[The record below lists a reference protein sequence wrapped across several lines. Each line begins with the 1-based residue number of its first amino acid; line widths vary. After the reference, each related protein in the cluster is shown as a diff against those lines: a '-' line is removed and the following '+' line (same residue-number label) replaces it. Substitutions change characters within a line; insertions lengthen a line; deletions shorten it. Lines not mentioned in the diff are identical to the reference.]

1 MGRKIIRALGRAF
14 LLRRRGAS
22 MCLLRTSSPSYL
34 SAIALALALGG
45 CAPVGPNYERPSAIV
60 SPQYKEIKG
69 WKFATPRDR
78 EPKGEWWEAVG
89 DATLNK
95 LESAVVISNQTI
107 LADEANYREALDLIK
122 QARAGLY
129 PSVGLEGDFTG
140 ASVSGQTVSNT
151 LSNGT
156 ASGTSPA
163 IPASTI
169 GAQRPSISTSSRAPG
184 AASIVKSSASPYLLT
199 GAATANWTVDIWG
212 QTRREIKSEESSA
225 EQSAAALANAKLAAQ
240 SALALAYVQLRQ
252 ANSLQDLLESE
263 IKNYENALDIVK
275 KQITTGVAS
284 PLDYIS
290 EHTLF
295 LDAQAQL
302 IHARVSRKESEHA
315 IAVLMGRTPFDLT
328 IARGKLASSIPSIP
342 IILPSTLLE
351 RRPDIAAAERAMHA
365 ANAQIEV
372 ATAGYYPTISLSG
385 LYGYSVVPLQ
395 AIGSGSPVWDIGL
408 TLAQPVFDGGL
419 TDAKVAGARKSYH
432 AVVANYRA
440 TVLTAFQQV
449 EDELFSIR
457 TLGQEKAVLVQEAS
471 EAAQATEIA
480 FKEYRAGTEPFTA
493 VLTQQQTQLTAEQA
507 VLAVHAELQTAA
519 ISLVVAMGGGWSVSQ
534 LPDAAKESGEPSDR

>member
-1 MGRKIIRALGRAF
+1 M
-14 LLRRRGAS
+14 
-22 MCLLRTSSPSYL
+22 
-34 SAIALALALGG
+34 
-45 CAPVGPNYERPSAIV
+45 
-60 SPQYKEIKG
+60 
-69 WKFATPRDR
+69 
-78 EPKGEWWEAVG
+78 
-89 DATLNK
+89 
-95 LESAVVISNQTI
+95 
-107 LADEANYREALDLIK
+107 
-122 QARAGLY
+122 
-129 PSVGLEGDFTG
+129 
-140 ASVSGQTVSNT
+140 
-151 LSNGT
+151 
-156 ASGTSPA
+156 
-163 IPASTI
+163 
-169 GAQRPSISTSSRAPG
+169 
-184 AASIVKSSASPYLLT
+184 
-199 GAATANWTVDIWG
+199 
-212 QTRREIKSEESSA
+212 KSEELSA

-365 ANAQIEV
+365 ANAQIGV

-419 TDAKVAGARKSYH
+419 TDAKVAGARESYH